1 MQATY
6 HGGLTGKARS
16 KKYRNRV
23 ERIRAQQLL
32 DEYFEVEEDRP
43 RQHVRL
49 GGRAD
54 FLPTVDSWT
63 SESSPFET
71 GSQFE
76 LSLAAEEVAAT
87 SPIDAAGIPSKE
99 MDNDAVVD
107 GKAEPAPKP
116 GVKVIP
122 APYWARPKV
131 TFQPRG
137 GRSTDKAFDV
147 RRFLCGCA
155 LGSAAAAAILM
166 IVSTVV
172 H

>member
-16 KKYRNRV
+16 NKYRNRV

-63 SESSPFET
+63 SESESFET
-71 GSQFE
+71 GNQFE
-76 LSLAAEEVAAT
+76 LSLGAHDTAAVDNAAAEPKVEA
-87 SPIDAAGIPSKE
+87 
-99 MDNDAVVD
+99 
-107 GKAEPAPKP
+107 APKP
-116 GVKVIP
+116 NVKVIP

-131 TFQPRG
+131 TFQPQG
-137 GRSTDKAFDV
+137 GRSTEKAFDI